1 MTAFDIIVLLLV
13 GLGIFTG
20 LRKGFVHAV
29 LSLGVWV
36 LVVLALWAL
45 HGVVGQGL
53 SSIVGTTSGGYVLAF
68 IVIFAAAY
76 LGGKVAVS
84 RISKGVRRSFAGS
97 ADRLL
102 GALFGGLKGLV
113 YVTLAYMAF
122 SFVYDTIWGRDARR
136 PEWIRNASTY
146 PLVHGTADTFVD
158 LVDRRRQA
166 VNGEPAG
173 NTSSGNRAAP
183 KSK

>member
-1 MTAFDIIVLLLV
+1 MTALDIIVLLLV
-13 GLGIFTG
+13 GLGVFTG

-36 LVVLALWAL
+36 LVILALWAL
-45 HGVVGQGL
+45 HGPVGRGL
-53 SSIVGTTSGGYVLAF
+53 SGVVGTTSGGYVLAF
-68 IVIFAAAY
+68 IVIFAGTFI
-76 LGGKVAVS
+76 GGKFLTARVA
-84 RISKGVRRSFAGS
+84 KGVRRSFAGS

-113 YVTLAYMAF
+113 YVALFYMAF

-136 PEWIRNASTY
+136 PAWIADAFTY

-166 VNGEPAG
+166 VDAEPG
-173 NTSSGNRAAP
+173 GNRASNKAAP

>member
-1 MTAFDIIVLLLV
+1 MTALDIIVLLLV
-13 GLGIFTG
+13 GLGVFTG

-53 SSIVGTTSGGYVLAF
+53 SSVVGTTSGGYVLAF
-68 IVIFAAAY
+68 IVIFAGTWI
-76 LGGKVAVS
+76 GGKILVS
-84 RISKGVRRSFAGS
+84 RIAKSVRRSFAGS

-102 GALFGGLKGLV
+102 GALFGGLKGLI
-113 YVTLAYMAF
+113 YVTLFYMAV

-136 PEWIRNASTY
+136 PDWIRNAVTY

-158 LVDRRRQA
+158 LVDRRRQG
-166 VNGEPAG
+166 VNGEAG
-173 NTSSGNRAAP
+173 SNKAAP

>member
-1 MTAFDIIVLLLV
+1 MTALDIIVLLLV

-45 HGVVGQGL
+45 HGPVGQGL
-53 SSIVGTTSGGYVLAF
+53 SDLVGTQSGGYVLAF
-68 IVIFAAAY
+68 IVIFAGTWI
-76 LGGKVAVS
+76 GGKLLVG
-84 RISKGVRRSFAGS
+84 RISKGVRRSFAGG

-102 GALFGGLKGLV
+102 GAIFGGLKGLI
-113 YVTLAYMAF
+113 YVTLFYMAF
-122 SFVYDTIWGRDARR
+122 SFVYDSFFGRAAAR
-136 PEWIRNASTY
+136 PDWIRNAMTY

-158 LVDRRRQA
+158 LVDRRRA
-166 VNGEPAG
+166 ANEA
-173 NTSSGNRAAP
+173 SGNKAAP
-183 KSK
+183 RAK

>member
-1 MTAFDIIVLLLV
+1 MTALDIIVLLLV
-13 GLGIFTG
+13 GLGVFTG

-45 HGVVGQGL
+45 HGLVGQGL
-53 SSIVGTTSGGYVLAF
+53 SSVVGTTSGGYVLAF

-76 LGGKVAVS
+76 IGGKIAVS
-84 RISKGVRRSFAGS
+84 RIAKGVRRSFAGS

-113 YVTLAYMAF
+113 YVTLFYMAF
-122 SFVYDTIWGRDARR
+122 SFVYDTIWGRAAAR
-136 PEWIRNASTY
+136 PDWIRNAFTY

-158 LVDRRRQA
+158 LVDRRRAA
-166 VNGEPAG
+166 VDAEPG
-173 NTSSGNRAAP
+173 GNRASNKAAP
-183 KSK
+183 KTK

>member
-1 MTAFDIIVLLLV
+1 MTALDIIVLLLV
-13 GLGIFTG
+13 GLGVFTG

-29 LSLGVWV
+29 LSLGIWV

-53 SSIVGTTSGGYVLAF
+53 SNVVGTTSGGYVLAF
-68 IVIFAAAY
+68 IVIFAATY
-76 LGGKVAVS
+76 IGGKILVS
-84 RISKGVRRSFAGS
+84 RVAKGVRRSFAGS

-102 GALFGGLKGLV
+102 GALFGGLKGLI
-113 YVTLAYMAF
+113 YVTLFFMAF

-136 PEWIRNASTY
+136 PEWIRNAFTY
-146 PLVHGTADTFVD
+146 PLVHGAADTFVD
-158 LVDRRRQA
+158 VVDRRRQA
-166 VNGEPAG
+166 VNGEGGG
-173 NTSSGNRAAP
+173 NASTNRAAP